1 MPDFETAATPESA
14 VDLVPTPNQPIA
26 ARPFRPRQFL
36 LGLLLA
42 GTGVALILS
51 IAFLTDTLQTV
62 TGTLSIPA
70 LFTSL
75 LLAIPCIGLGFA
87 LMCTAA
93 ATPDESE
100 FDRLLAAG
108 NSSQN
113 TAQTTGTPP
122 SATG

>member
-14 VDLVPTPNQPIA
+14 VDLMPTPNQPIA

-36 LGLLLA
+36 LGLLLS

-93 ATPDESE
+93 ATPDSSVVESLGNALIE
-100 FDRLLAAG
+100 LRLAVI
-108 NSSQN
+108 
-113 TAQTTGTPP
+113 
-122 SATG
+122 